1 MKKRILL
8 GILLSAVIC
17 IVSVFTSLLAVQAEP
32 TDVKGD
38 INCDGVCDLRDYKLL
53 KRKLWSLPIVDS
65 VDETKFDF
73 DGNGK
78 VTSDDKAAMGAYL
91 WDNNG
96 DGKFDKDDYKMI
108 EKYLTNYNSDAFTD
122 AWLKKADFDGDG
134 DVDLTDLNGVGNE
147 VYEVW
152 SQPY

>member
-1 MKKRILL
+1 MKKRLML
-8 GILLSAVIC
+8 GILLSLTVC
-17 IVSVFTSLLAVQAEP
+17 IASVFVSVFAVQAEP

-38 INCDGVCDLRDYKLL
+38 INCDGVCDLKDYKLL
-53 KRKLWSLPIVDS
+53 KRKNWNLSIADP

-73 DGNGK
+73 DGNG
-78 VTSDDKAAMGAYL
+78 TINNSDATAMSIYL

-96 DGKFDKDDYKMI
+96 DGKFDKNDYKMI
-108 EKYLTNYNSDAFTD
+108 EKYLSGYNLEAFNE

-134 DVDLTDLNGVGNE
+134 TVDLSDLNGVGNE

-152 SQPY
+152 SGRY